1 MSERYWVSGV
11 QLGILLTA
19 DSLTIKQRNQMI
31 QEIIENQFIGNK
43 HEIRKLLKQM
53 EKMK

>member
-19 DSLTIKQRNQMI
+19 DSLTLKQRNQMI

-43 HEIRKLLKQM
+43 EELKELLKRT
-53 EKMK
+53 EKEE